1 MKYVFDTS
9 AFVTLFRS
17 YYRGRFP
24 SLWTRFDS
32 MVSDGRI
39 VSTREVKREIED
51 QDDQLRV
58 WTDTVAHLFPAPT
71 ESVAGF
77 VRTIY
82 GVAHF
87 QANVEQRKLL
97 KGGKNADPFVV
108 STAASLDPRGTVVR
122 GHAWFF

>member
-1 MKYVFDTS
+1 
-9 AFVTLFRS
+9 
-17 YYRGRFP
+17 
-24 SLWTRFDS
+24 

-108 STAASLDPRGTVVR
+108 STAA
-122 GHAWFF
+122 